1 MIIITIL
8 KIKMISVKRI
18 TTTTTTTTTTTAS
31 TLETVIKPQFSFLI
45 HFGQTGEA
53 TEN

>member
-1 MIIITIL
+1 MITL
-8 KIKMISVKRI
+8 KRI
-18 TTTTTTTTTTTAS
+18 TTATTS

-45 HFGQTGEA
+45 HFGQTDEA